1 MEPPSPDDP
10 EARRALDDLDA
21 LLDQLPWARKVVT
34 QLRELQELM
43 VHRRPPRLAAIGRRG
58 CGKSSLANAFL
69 GRELLPVGLVDDTTH
84 EALWADLLVS
94 GRALR
99 WLDTPGLRAGAS
111 PTRLTQVTEALLRE
125 PPDVV
130 LALFRATQVDAVDD
144 DLTDVKELLERLKIR
159 KVNPRLVAVVSRVDE
174 LLPRARRAPPYDDEA
189 RAVIHRAVD
198 TLREHLKRRELHAA
212 DVVPV
217 VTWQRFQDGERVA
230 DWRWNLEPLARAL
243 GAVLPRPAQVELARA
258 AEQAQ
263 ALRRSL
269 AMRYVKTATGL
280 SFLVGATTLPIADLA
295 LLLPLQTTMVTWIVY
310 VSGRAPGARVVSE
323 WLAALGVNVGAGVG
337 LREGVRALLKLV
349 PGLGAAISGGV
360 AATGTWALGIAA
372 VRYFIDNRPMDEV
385 RRDFEAAGREGPP
398 EEVTSMPPGS
408 EG

>member
-1 MEPPSPDDP
+1 MEPHPDDP
-10 EARRALDDLDA
+10 EARRALEDLDA
-21 LLDQLPWARKVVT
+21 LLDQLPWARKVVN

-69 GRELLPVGLVDDTTH
+69 GRELLPVGLVEDTTQ
-84 EALWADLLVS
+84 EALWADLMVS

-130 LALFRATQVDAVDD
+130 LALFRATQVDASIDD
-144 DLTDVKELLERLKIR
+144 DLSDVRDILERLKAR
-159 KVNPRLVAVVSRVDE
+159 RVTPRLLAVVTRVDE
-174 LLPRARRAPPYDDEA
+174 LLPRERRAPPYEDEA
-189 RAVIHRAVD
+189 KATVLHAAD
-198 TLREHLKRRELHAA
+198 TLREHLKRRDLAA
-212 DVVPV
+212 SEVVPV
-217 VTWQRFQDGERVA
+217 CTWQRFQDGERVT
-230 DWRWNLEPLARAL
+230 DWRWNLEALARAV

-258 AEQAQ
+258 AEQAH

-295 LLLPLQTTMVTWIVY
+295 LLLPLQTTMVTWILY
-310 VSGRAPGARVVSE
+310 VSGKPLGPRSVSE
-323 WLAALGVNVGAGVG
+323 WLAALGVNLGAGVG

-349 PGLGAAISGGV
+349 PGLGAAVSGGV

-372 VRYFIDNRPMDEV
+372 VRYFIDNRPLAEV

-398 EEVTSMPPGS
+398 EEGTSAPPGT
-408 EG
+408 